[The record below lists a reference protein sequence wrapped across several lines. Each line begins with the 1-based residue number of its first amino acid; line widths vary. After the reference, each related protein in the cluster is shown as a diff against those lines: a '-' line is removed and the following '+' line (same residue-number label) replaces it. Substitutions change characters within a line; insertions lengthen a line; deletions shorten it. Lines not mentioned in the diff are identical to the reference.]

1 MNITHSAPSIQ
12 PLIDSGRTGNRTPIT
27 TVTRARYKSE
37 PLSGCSGDAGDRA
50 LPPGRKRGPRGQVVG
65 GFQEPEAAWRVAA
78 QVTAERARGEREN
91 ECRALRGP
99 PRGLGTSLVG
109 SRSPSVQRFQVRDP
123 EGRPQPLRGLR
134 GGSLAP
140 PGRASPRALP
150 GPQAPRGQG
159 LGAEGGR
166 EGPGKTTQIALQWAR
181 PLEEPVPP
189 SRLPAGRS
197 PRAVPRRT
205 ALRGAGPGAGSPRG
219 GGWGW
224 GTTGP
229 PHTHTGRETVAEKV
243 LQLLKESCPARPL
256 RPLLSGSEEID
267 SEDLERS

>member
-1 MNITHSAPSIQ
+1 M
-12 PLIDSGRTGNRTPIT
+12 
-27 TVTRARYKSE
+27 
-37 PLSGCSGDAGDRA
+37 
-50 LPPGRKRGPRGQVVG
+50 G

-78 QVTAERARGEREN
+78 QVTAERAPGEREN
-91 ECRALRGP
+91 EGRALRGP
-99 PRGLGTSLVG
+99 PRRLGTSLVG
-109 SRSPSVQRFQVRDP
+109 SRSPSVPRFQVRDP

-134 GGSLAP
+134 GGSLA
-140 PGRASPRALP
+140 PRALP

-181 PLEEPVPP
+181 PLEEPVPQ

-197 PRAVPRRT
+197 PRAVPRRS

-219 GGWGW
+219 AGWGW

-229 PHTHTGRETVAEKV
+229 PHTHTGRATVAEKV
-243 LQLLKESCPARPL
+243 LQLLRQPCPARPL
-256 RPLLSGSEEID
+256 RPLLSGSEECV
-267 SEDLERS
+267 LGKRRT

>member
-1 MNITHSAPSIQ
+1 MKA
-12 PLIDSGRTGNRTPIT
+12 G
-27 TVTRARYKSE
+27 
-37 PLSGCSGDAGDRA
+37 LSG
-50 LPPGRKRGPRGQVVG
+50 GPRGGWV
-65 GFQEPEAAWRVAA
+65 PALSAAGAPA
-78 QVTAERARGEREN
+78 SRAFRCGIRKG
-91 ECRALRGP
+91 AP
-99 PRGLGTSLVG
+99 
-109 SRSPSVQRFQVRDP
+109 SPSA
-123 EGRPQPLRGLR
+123 
-134 GGSLAP
+134 GSAAAASP
-140 PGRASPRALP
+140 RAGRASPRALP

-197 PRAVPRRT
+197 PRAVPRRSR
-205 ALRGAGPGAGSPRG
+205 LRGAGPGAGSPRG

-243 LQLLKESCPARPL
+243 LQLLRQPCPARPL
-256 RPLLSGSEEID
+256 RPLLSGSEECV
-267 SEDLERS
+267 LGKRRT